1 MGQSSPRNRRIADM
15 RGGHDCRSSARIAA
29 ARVSCN
35 HGREHA
41 PILLRY
47 ALQRRASAAR
57 LGKMIAMDL
66 RSIRYFVQIA
76 DLGSITRAADR
87 LGVAQPALTR
97 HVRSLEDELG
107 MQLLLRLPRGV
118 RLTSSGRQFLEHC
131 QRVLREFARVK
142 EELRANNEVPS
153 GRVVLGMSPS
163 IAPLLVPG
171 AIERARR
178 QCPQVALKVVEQFS
192 TAQYDALLTGRVD
205 VGVLTNPTPSRALR
219 LTPLISEPMVVL
231 ARPQPRGT
239 RRFFTLAELAQTP
252 IIISEGMRAL
262 IEEQIAR
269 YGARLNVEVEIDALD
284 AIRQLVLRGVATT
297 VMPVSTYH
305 EDILSG
311 RIAAFQIADANVHRM
326 LFLAHP
332 AERRQSAAVEEISQ
346 IVSAETN
353 ALYDRGIFGVP
364 TGLKSGVKPPIERQ
378 TMPARKKK

>member
-1 MGQSSPRNRRIADM
+1 
-15 RGGHDCRSSARIAA
+15 
-29 ARVSCN
+29 
-35 HGREHA
+35 
-41 PILLRY
+41 
-47 ALQRRASAAR
+47 
-57 LGKMIAMDL
+57 MDL

-118 RLTSSGRQFLEHC
+118 RLTSTGRQFLEHC

-142 EELRANNEVPS
+142 EELRANSEVPR
-153 GRVVLGMSPS
+153 GRVVLGISPS
-163 IAPLLVPG
+163 VAPLLVPG
-171 AIERARR
+171 TIERARR

-192 TAQYDALLTGRVD
+192 TTQYDALLTGRVD

-231 ARPQPRGT
+231 ARSQTRGT

-269 YGARLNVEVEIDALD
+269 YGARLNVEVEIDALE
-284 AIRQLVLRGVATT
+284 AIRQLVLRGEATT

-305 EDILSG
+305 DDVRAG
-311 RIAAFQIADANVHRM
+311 RIAAFQIADANVQRM

-332 AERRQSAAVEEISQ
+332 AQRRQPVAVAEISQ
-346 IVSAETN
+346 IVSAEIN

-364 TGLKSGVKPPIERQ
+364 GALQSAAKPRSRRDS
-378 TMPARKKK
+378 TLARKKKR

>member
-1 MGQSSPRNRRIADM
+1 
-15 RGGHDCRSSARIAA
+15 
-29 ARVSCN
+29 
-35 HGREHA
+35 
-41 PILLRY
+41 
-47 ALQRRASAAR
+47 
-57 LGKMIAMDL
+57 MDL

-118 RLTSSGRQFLEHC
+118 RLTSTGRQFLEHC

-142 EELRANNEVPS
+142 EELRASNEVPA

-171 AIERARR
+171 SVARARR
-178 QCPQVALKVVEQFS
+178 QCPQIALKVVEQFS
-192 TAQYDALLTGRVD
+192 TTQYDALLTGRVD

-239 RRFFTLAELAQTP
+239 RRFFTLTELSQTP
-252 IIISEGMRAL
+252 IIVSEGMRAL
-262 IEEQIAR
+262 VEEQIAR

-284 AIRQLVLRGVATT
+284 AIRQLVVRGVAVT

-305 EDILSG
+305 EDIRAG

-332 AERRQSAAVEEISQ
+332 AERRVSAAVEEISQ

-353 ALYDRGIFGVP
+353 ALYDRGIFG
-364 TGLKSGVKPPIERQ
+364 
-378 TMPARKKK
+378 MPAGLQTATKTPRRRQAPSRGKKR

>member
-1 MGQSSPRNRRIADM
+1 
-15 RGGHDCRSSARIAA
+15 
-29 ARVSCN
+29 
-35 HGREHA
+35 
-41 PILLRY
+41 
-47 ALQRRASAAR
+47 
-57 LGKMIAMDL
+57 MDL

-118 RLTSSGRQFLEHC
+118 RLTSTGRQFLEHC

-142 EELRANNEVPS
+142 EELRANNEVPR

-171 AIERARR
+171 SIERARR

-192 TAQYDALLTGRVD
+192 TTQYDALLTGRID
-205 VGVLTNPTPSRALR
+205 VGVLTNPTSSRALR

-239 RRFFTLAELAQTP
+239 RRFFTLAELSQTP

-262 IEEQIAR
+262 VEEQIAR

-284 AIRQLVLRGVATT
+284 AIRQLVLRGLATT

-305 EDILSG
+305 EDVRAG

-326 LFLAHP
+326 LFLGHP

-353 ALYDRGIFGVP
+353 ALYDRGIFGIPGGRQAVAVP
-364 TGLKSGVKPPIERQ
+364 RGRQ
-378 TMPARKKK
+378 DATAVRKRKR